1 MNPQITIDLRLILE
15 IVAVVLA
22 LLAGWTARGRDNKKQ
37 MVFLEIKHTILLL
50 TWFRALLMKNNLKIS
65 DNFTLA
71 QFEPSESEKNISD
84 TLVNN
89 IDREKHFSK
98 MLRSFQ

>member
-15 IVAVVLA
+15 IAAVVLA

-37 MVFLEIKHTILLL
+37 MVFLEIKQTILLL
-50 TWFRALLMKNNLKIS
+50 TWFRALLMTNKLKIS

-84 TLVNN
+84 TLVKN